1 VSAWRELRGE
11 GPPVVLLH
19 AGVADSRLWEPQ
31 LRSFSQSHSV
41 LRVDLPGFGN
51 SPFETNPVS
60 FRGAIRDVM
69 DAEGIDQAA
78 LIGVSLG
85 GNTSLELTLESPER
99 VSALVLVGAGLP
111 DHEWSKDVVSFF
123 DAEEEALERG
133 DLDAAVDANLRM
145 WLAGPRRDLADID
158 PGMRDLVGEMQ
169 KQVFRQQ
176 EGHDD
181 VRVLRLEP
189 PESDRLGEVDVPTL
203 VLTGDEDVGDI
214 HSIAD
219 RLVDGIPG
227 AERATIAGAAH
238 LPNLERPE
246 EFDRIVLDFLSRHG
260 V

>member
-1 VSAWRELRGE
+1 
-11 GPPVVLLH
+11 
-19 AGVADSRLWEPQ
+19 
-31 LRSFSQSHSV
+31 
-41 LRVDLPGFGN
+41 
-51 SPFETNPVS
+51 
-60 FRGAIRDVM
+60 M
-69 DAEGIDQAA
+69 
-78 LIGVSLG
+78 
-85 GNTSLELTLESPER
+85 
-99 VSALVLVGAGLP
+99 LVGAGLP

-145 WLAGPRRDLADID
+145 WFAGPRRSLDDMDL
-158 PGMRDLVGEMQ
+158 GMRDLVGEMQ

-189 PESDRLGEVDVPTL
+189 PASDRLGEVDAPTL